1 MCSENYFSFLGRSCE
16 TGADGCTALSAIVFS
31 AQAEGSGANNSSTA
45 AKKKIN
51 YKKKKRGED
60 CSGWPVKGM
69 GGLLGS

>member
-45 AKKKIN
+45 AKKK
-51 YKKKKRGED
+51 KKT
-60 CSGWPVKGM
+60 
-69 GGLLGS
+69 